1 MGPHPNV
8 ILASSKQAML
18 LWFSVTLIIT
28 GICPLFVFGDCDL
41 SEIPNGRASLRM
53 RGRAIQFV
61 CDDDF
66 ILFGE
71 SYINC
76 VNNIWADPPP
86 RCVAPGCDVIDNIT
100 NGEVKSSQN
109 GSVVEITCQPGTV
122 RQGEATLT
130 CDGKTWSAEVPE
142 CLEPYQVRSCDFESS
157 AFCGWIQDTTDD
169 FDWTRHSGETTTGR
183 TGPNSD
189 HTLGPHDPTG
199 HYIYMEAS
207 TPRYPGDVARL
218 MSPWFPSDVSARCF
232 QFWYHM
238 NGPNEMNA
246 VGTLRISL
254 RTGSLES
261 TMFSMSGNQGENWN
275 VGYFRI
281 PTCEDPFQIL
291 LEAERKNSYA
301 SDIAVDDWQIVQC
314 ISTTPNIRDP
324 AAQLEKHTTQG
335 EGISTSSSPNSSLT
349 LVGVSTT
356 TEIIPSQSSM
366 TADRHPLSRKPATST
381 TAATRPNVTGT
392 YVNDST
398 STSKSNAEV
407 SPSSN
412 TEKESNSLITVM
424 SIHPPNASVSPNSLD
439 GNLSISRASKNIY
452 SESVTS
458 SKKQND
464 PSTTPSQPKTTYF
477 RGEPGLK
484 TKNMA
489 SSTTFSTTVHFIHS
503 HNSHKTHGMVFTTN
517 AIVNLAIGLVVV
529 CLFTGILIIM
539 GCVCWRQHK
548 MYNDKYQELKLFV
561 ETHYRAK
568 YVNTSISPKCCDDC
582 SEIKVTD

>member
-1 MGPHPNV
+1 M
-8 ILASSKQAML
+8 K
-18 LWFSVTLIIT
+18 
-28 GICPLFVFGDCDL
+28 
-41 SEIPNGRASLRM
+41 
-53 RGRAIQFV
+53 GRAIQYV
-61 CDDDF
+61 CDGDF

-76 VNNIWADPPP
+76 VNDIWAEPPP
-86 RCVAPGCDVIDNIT
+86 RCVAPGCALIDNIT

-109 GSVVEITCQPGTV
+109 GSVVEITCQPGTI

-130 CDGKTWSAEVPE
+130 CDGQTWSAEVPE
-142 CLEPYQVRSCDFESS
+142 CLEPYQVSSCDFESS

-189 HTLGPHDPTG
+189 HTLGPHDTTG
-199 HYIYMEAS
+199 HYIYIEAS
-207 TPRYPGDVARL
+207 TPRHPGDIARL
-218 MSPWFPSDVSARCF
+218 ISPWFPSDVSAQCF

-238 NGPNEMNA
+238 NGPNEINA
-246 VGTLRISL
+246 VGTLRILL

-275 VGYFRI
+275 IGYFRI
-281 PTCEDPFQIL
+281 PTCEDPFQIV
-291 LEAERKNSYA
+291 LEAERKNSYT
-301 SDIAVDDWQIVQC
+301 SDIAVDDWRILPC
-314 ISTTPNIRDP
+314 ISTTANIRDP
-324 AAQLEKHTTQG
+324 AAQLEKQTTES
-335 EGISTSSSPNSSLT
+335 EGISTSSSSYSSLT
-349 LVGVSTT
+349 LEGVATT
-356 TEIIPSQSSM
+356 TETSQSSM
-366 TADRHPLSRKPATST
+366 TADRHPLNGKPATS
-381 TAATRPNVTGT
+381 ATVAMGSNVTGT

-398 STSKSNAEV
+398 STTKNNAEV
-407 SPSSN
+407 SPSN
-412 TEKESNSLITVM
+412 NFEKVNESLTTVM
-424 SIHPPNASVSPNSLD
+424 SIYPLNGSVSPKSLD
-439 GNLSISRASKNIY
+439 GNISISRVSKNSF

-458 SKKQND
+458 PNKQNVT
-464 PSTTPSQPKTTYF
+464 TTPPSQSKTTDF
-477 RGEPGLK
+477 RVEPELK
-484 TKNMA
+484 TKTMA
-489 SSTTFSTTVHFIHS
+489 SPTTFSTTVHFIPS

-561 ETHYRAK
+561 ETHYRVK